1 MFVARF
7 VAAAVWR
14 GCRQIF
20 VAAARCAT
28 EVRNKS
34 LHVSSWLGGWVVS

>member
-7 VAAAVWR
+7 VTAAFWR

-20 VAAARCAT
+20 VAASSCAT
-28 EVRNKS
+28 ESRNKS
-34 LHVSSWLGGWVVS
+34 LHVS